1 MPRFALVPWL
11 LFLVS
16 KLSNLSISLSNKAS
30 RPTVT
35 GTVILPT
42 SLSECV
48 VSSAH
53 DGLGIM
59 LDDVTLD
66 QPQSIMTTSELHIII
81 CIKYKI
87 QQKKEY

>member
-16 KLSNLSISLSNKAS
+16 KLSNLSIVLSISNKAS

-53 DGLGIM
+53 DGLRIM
-59 LDDVTLD
+59 MDDVTLD
-66 QPQSIMTTSELHIII
+66 QPQPSMTTSELHIII
-81 CIKYKI
+81 CIKYRI
-87 QQKKEY
+87 Q